1 MIYYIN
7 FEGRSQLY
15 LMVKD
20 KFKAKEKVKVTGG
33 GASLSNII
41 KSNILSLEDNNNTK
55 NINLIVDENDSQEL
69 MVEESKH
76 LYQIFRD
83 ASQFLSIPQF

>member
-15 LMVKD
+15 LMVKE
-20 KFKAKEKVKVTGG
+20 KFKAKEKVKVIGG

-41 KSNILSLEDNNNTK
+41 KSKILSLEDNNNTK
-55 NINLIVDENDSQEL
+55 NINLIVDENDSEEL

-83 ASQFLSIPQF
+83 V

>member
-55 NINLIVDENDSQEL
+55 IINLIVDENDSQEL

-83 ASQFLSIPQF
+83 A

>member
-7 FEGRSQLY
+7 IEGRSQLY
-15 LMVKD
+15 LMVKE
-20 KFKAKEKVKVTGG
+20 KFKAKEKVKVVGD

-41 KSNILSLEDNNNTK
+41 KSKILSLGDNNNTK
-55 NINLIVDENDSQEL
+55 IINLIVDENDSQEL

-83 ASQFLSIPQF
+83 V

>member
-83 ASQFLSIPQF
+83 V

>member
-7 FEGRSQLY
+7 FEGRSQLH
-15 LMVKD
+15 LIVKE
-20 KFKAKEKVKVTGG
+20 KFKAKEKVKVIGG
-33 GASLSNII
+33 GASLS
-41 KSNILSLEDNNNTK
+41 KILSLEDNNNTK

-83 ASQFLSIPQF
+83 V

>member
-1 MIYYIN
+1 
-7 FEGRSQLY
+7 
-15 LMVKD
+15 MVKD

-76 LYQIFRD
+76 LYQTFRD
-83 ASQFLSIPQF
+83 V

>member
-7 FEGRSQLY
+7 FEGRSQLH
-15 LMVKD
+15 LMVKE

-83 ASQFLSIPQF
+83 V

>member
-55 NINLIVDENDSQEL
+55 NINLIVDENDSEEL

-83 ASQFLSIPQF
+83 V

>member
-1 MIYYIN
+1 
-7 FEGRSQLY
+7 
-15 LMVKD
+15 MVKE
-20 KFKAKEKVKVTGG
+20 KFKAKEKVKVVGD

-83 ASQFLSIPQF
+83 V

>member
-1 MIYYIN
+1 
-7 FEGRSQLY
+7 
-15 LMVKD
+15 MVKE

-83 ASQFLSIPQF
+83 V

>member
-7 FEGRSQLY
+7 FEGRSQLH

-83 ASQFLSIPQF
+83 A

>member
-15 LMVKD
+15 LMVKE

-83 ASQFLSIPQF
+83 V

>member
-55 NINLIVDENDSQEL
+55 IINLIVDENDSQEL

-83 ASQFLSIPQF
+83 V

>member
-7 FEGRSQLY
+7 FEGRSQLH
-15 LMVKD
+15 LMVKE
-20 KFKAKEKVKVTGG
+20 KFKAKEKVKVVGY

-41 KSNILSLEDNNNTK
+41 KSKILSLEDNNNTK
-55 NINLIVDENDSQEL
+55 IINLIVDENDSQEL

-83 ASQFLSIPQF
+83 V

>member
-1 MIYYIN
+1 
-7 FEGRSQLY
+7 
-15 LMVKD
+15 MVKD

-83 ASQFLSIPQF
+83 V

>member
-7 FEGRSQLY
+7 FEGRSQLH
-15 LMVKD
+15 LMVKE
-20 KFKAKEKVKVTGG
+20 KFKAKEKVKVTGD

-41 KSNILSLEDNNNTK
+41 KSKILSLEDNNNTK
-55 NINLIVDENDSQEL
+55 NINLIVDENDSQEF

-83 ASQFLSIPQF
+83 V

>member
-20 KFKAKEKVKVTGG
+20 KFKAKEKVKVVGD

-41 KSNILSLEDNNNTK
+41 KSKILSLEDNNNTK
-55 NINLIVDENDSQEL
+55 NINVIVDENDSQEL

-83 ASQFLSIPQF
+83 V